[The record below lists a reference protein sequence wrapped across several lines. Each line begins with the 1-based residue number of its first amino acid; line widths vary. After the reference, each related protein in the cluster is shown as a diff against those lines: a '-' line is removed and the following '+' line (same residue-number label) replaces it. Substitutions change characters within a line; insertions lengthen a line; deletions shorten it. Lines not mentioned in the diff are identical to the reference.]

1 MAAFGNPNFDALIS
15 TTLQKYRPKLEDN
28 IFKDLPLLF
37 WLKEGERIE
46 RVDGGEKLVE
56 PLLAGQNTTAG
67 SYAGY
72 DSLVSTPQEGIT
84 SAVYDWRQF
93 AVTVAIS
100 GIEEA
105 KNSGESR
112 VISLLEAKIEQA
124 EDTASEKFNEMF
136 YADGTGNSS
145 KDWLGLRALIPDN
158 PATGTLGGIDRSDS
172 QNAFWRPNVEST
184 VEALTISRMSVM
196 YNNCSKGRQ
205 KSKVDI
211 IPTTQTLWEKYESLL
226 QPQLRYEDT
235 KLADGGFQSLVYRT
249 APVVWDEYCQSG
261 TMYFLVSRAVRLKV
275 HSDKWFSPTPF
286 EKPHG
291 QDARYSQILS
301 YGNFVTRASRNLGKL
316 TNKS

>member
-1 MAAFGNPNFDALIS
+1 MAFGNPNFDALIS
-15 TTLQKYRPKLEDN
+15 TTLKKYRPKLEDN

-37 WLKEGERIE
+37 WLREGDRIE
-46 RVDGGEKLVE
+46 RVDGGEQLVE
-56 PLLAGQNTTAG
+56 PLMAGLNNTAG

-72 DSLVSTPQEGIT
+72 DNLSTLPQEGIT
-84 SAVYDWRQF
+84 AAVYDWRQF

-105 KNSGESR
+105 KNNGESR
-112 VISLLEAKIEQA
+112 VIALLQSKIEQA

-145 KDWLGLRALIPDN
+145 KDWLGLKALIPDN
-158 PATGTLGGIDRSDS
+158 PAAGTVGGIDRSDS
-172 QNAFWRPNVEST
+172 LNTFWRPNVEST
-184 VEALTISRMSVM
+184 TEALTISRMSTM

-205 KSKVDI
+205 KFRVDL

-226 QPQLRYEDT
+226 QPQLRYQDT
-235 KLADGGFQSLVYRT
+235 RMADAGFQSLVYRT

-261 TMYFLVSRAVRLKV
+261 VMYFLVSKVLRLKV
-275 HSDKWFSPTPF
+275 HSEKWFSPTPF

-301 YGNFVTRASRNLGKL
+301 YGNLVTRGSRNLGKL
-316 TNKS
+316 INKS